1 LENQNLFLI
10 FVVIFSIKNFIQI
23 KNMENTFEPRKS
35 ISERYSLENMAKQRD
50 MSVEE
55 YKVEIDKQLK
65 MKQDIIDKQLSKGWT
80 QEQSETHALRCLY
93 IDGFSGPTFKD

>member
-1 LENQNLFLI
+1 
-10 FVVIFSIKNFIQI
+10 
-23 KNMENTFEPRKS
+23 MENIFEPRKS

-55 YKVEIDKQLK
+55 YKVEIDKQFK

-80 QEQSETHALRCLY
+80 QEQSETHALRYLY